1 MTKKLYGKN
10 RRRPDQPIGFKPEL
24 KLTASEQ
31 RLLNTEVTAMSAIER
46 ERQEIREKTERLRK
60 LRLDAKQ
67 DAERNASENSNGE
80 GS

>member
-1 MTKKLYGKN
+1 MTNKLYGKN
-10 RRRPDQPIGFKPEL
+10 RKRPDQPIGFKPEL
-24 KLTASEQ
+24 KLTAGEQ
-31 RLLNTEVTAMSAIER
+31 RLLNTEITAMSAIEH